1 MKITLNK
8 FQKAVRNVPRWAVTC
23 GALPFGLMAFVHCS
37 QPKLSKLVLPLDSPS
52 TRMRVSINLTL
63 NPWLVCLPDK
73 WACIS
78 ILLCFCACVIYP
90 CWGLWSPNGAQ
101 HEETPPHC
109 HLELPRR
116 APHLTSYLNNT
127 IKDDQ
132 FADVLRVWLV
142 HVHFPKILILQGR
155 ARARPVLCLLVRCF
169 TKGLGKRHPCVYVFV
184 RVVCVQHGWWI
195 GVISGYRV
203 VILLPRQTA
212 ALMSGAGVS

>member
-1 MKITLNK
+1 MSLHFNSFMFLCMCNLSMLGSMVSQWSATWR
-8 FQKAVRNVPRWAVTC
+8 KA
-23 GALPFGLMAFVHCS
+23 
-37 QPKLSKLVLPLDSPS
+37 
-52 TRMRVSINLTL
+52 
-63 NPWLVCLPDK
+63 
-73 WACIS
+73 
-78 ILLCFCACVIYP
+78 
-90 CWGLWSPNGAQ
+90 
-101 HEETPPHC
+101 PHC

-142 HVHFPKILILQGR
+142 HVHFPKTLILQGR

-169 TKGLGKRHPCVYVFV
+169 TKGLGKRHPCVYVLV